1 MRAAAAPG
9 KTLLIAGL
17 SLGLLVSTA
26 ATGHSLDPTTAVVT
40 ITSVSGY
47 AGHAFVYAQVSDS
60 SFAYP
65 APTGA
70 GHQSP
75 FVSEWVPEPI
85 ASGSCPWVWAV
96 YVFDR
101 VTMAQINAPPLNT
114 PAPNFGT
121 TTMVCASPSSTPV
134 DQPPMADAAARLD
147 LDLRVSVAPT
157 ISTVGSPSLV
167 SAVLT
172 SGLTQDLNLYLNMAI
187 EDWSVTSWRLDFGDG
202 QIVTRNGSAGT
213 AISVPHTYLSA
224 GRYDARAT
232 ADISGHAQAA
242 VYDRYGT
249 VHLIRRAF
257 SVVVGNDVATSARAQ
272 ASRTYVPPQAA
283 VGIIP
288 SLGPGMGASPS
299 AGFRQI
305 DALRGALTTL
315 TVRLLVIREGVLRVD
330 AIARGFGQSRLTG
343 WRLDG
348 TASDAPTGSGT
359 LAGTIHAA
367 AEPMFLQWNAPD
379 HIVGNQAQR
388 YVVPVTLFVDTRF
401 PDGHLASYAIRST
414 FSVTVNFAAQSG

>member
-1 MRAAAAPG
+1 MRAAGAVTKA
-9 KTLLIAGL
+9 LLTIGL
-17 SLGLLVSTA
+17 SLALLVSTA
-26 ATGHSLDPTTAVVT
+26 TGGHTLDPTSAVVT

-60 SFAYP
+60 TFAYP
-65 APTGA
+65 APTGT

-75 FVSEWVPEPI
+75 FVAEWVPEPI
-85 ASGSCPWVWAV
+85 ASASCPWVWAV

-101 VTMAQINAPPLNT
+101 VTMAQINAPPPNT

-134 DQPPMADAAARLD
+134 AQPPMAEAAARLD
-147 LDLRVSVAPT
+147 LDLRVSVAPAV
-157 ISTVGSPSLV
+157 STAGSPSVV
-167 SAVLT
+167 SAVL
-172 SGLTQDLNLYLNMAI
+172 SSALTQDLNLYLNMAI
-187 EDWSVTSWRLDFGDG
+187 EDWSVTSWTIDFGDG
-202 QIVTRNGSAGT
+202 QVVTRNGSIGT
-213 AISVPHTYLSA
+213 AISISHTYASA

-257 SVVVGNDVATSARAQ
+257 SVVVSNDVSTTARARPL
-272 ASRTYVPPQAA
+272 RTYLPPQAA
-283 VGIIP
+283 VGVIP
-288 SLGPGMGASPS
+288 SLGPGTNGSPG

-315 TVRLLVIREGVLRVD
+315 TIRLLVIREGVLRIDGV
-330 AIARGFGQSRLTG
+330 ARGLGQSRLTG

-348 TASDAPTGSGT
+348 MASDAPAGSGT
-359 LAGTIHAA
+359 LPGTIHTA
-367 AEPMFLQWNAPD
+367 AEPMYLQWNVPD
-379 HIVGNQAQR
+379 RIVGPQTQQ
-388 YVVPVTLFVDTRF
+388 YVVPVTLYVDTHF
-401 PDGHLASYAIRST
+401 ADGHVASYAIRSS
-414 FSVTVNFAAQSG
+414 FSVSVNFAAQSG